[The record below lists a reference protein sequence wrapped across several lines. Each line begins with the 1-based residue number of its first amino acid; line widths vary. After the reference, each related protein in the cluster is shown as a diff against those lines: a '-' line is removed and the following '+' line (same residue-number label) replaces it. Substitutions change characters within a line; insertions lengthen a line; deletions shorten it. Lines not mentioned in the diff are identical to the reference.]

1 MDTSKGAGFN
11 RGLMFV
17 YFEPRLRTVMAGSG
31 LDAIGFLFFEGL
43 SADQTL
49 HVAMAHD
56 AVGIGDALE
65 GLYDPEG
72 GLAAAGVLASG

>member
-17 YFEPRLRTVMAGSG
+17 TSSLGCGLLWAGSG

-43 SADQTL
+43 TAAQTL
-49 HVAMAHD
+49 PVAMAHD
-56 AVGIGDALE
+56 AVGIGDAVE

-72 GLAAAGVLASG
+72 GLAAAGVVASG

>member
-17 YFEPRLRTVMAGSG
+17 TSSLGCGRLWAGSG
-31 LDAIGFLFFEGL
+31 LDAI
-43 SADQTL
+43 
-49 HVAMAHD
+49 
-56 AVGIGDALE
+56 GIGDALE